1 MSAPAATW
9 TYPRCRALKV
19 HDGDTVQLEV
29 DQGLSTYRHIWVRIA
44 HINAPELKHEK
55 GTAVRE
61 RLALLLAA
69 EPLTVTTI
77 RDRTEKYGRYLAA
90 IVNAHGVEVGQQLL
104 EEGLAVPYEGGR
116 R

>member
-1 MSAPAATW
+1 MSDHEW

-19 HDGDTVQLEV
+19 HDGDTVKL
-29 DQGLSTYRHIWVRIA
+29 DIDCGLSTHRIVWVRLA

-61 RLALLLAA
+61 RAALLLAA

-77 RDRTEKYGRYLAA
+77 KDRTEKYGRYLAR
-90 IVNAHGVEVGQQLL
+90 IVNADGIDVGQQLL
-104 EEGLAVPYEGGR
+104 DEGLATPYESGR